1 MTKTMIMT
9 AEEKNRCV
17 AELRDGGW
25 SCVICNGTTVRTF
38 SRRGVRDL
46 LELLHDEPSFLRGA
60 FVADKVVGKGAA
72 ALMVLGGVAEVYT
85 DVISTPARTLLE
97 QNGIAVT
104 AAVESPNIR
113 NRTGDGICPVESLC
127 ADCTTA
133 AECLPRIE
141 EFVARMAA
149 ANGKN

>member
-1 MTKTMIMT
+1 MTNDDKR
-9 AEEKNRCV
+9 RCID
-17 AELRDGGW
+17 ELHRGGW
-25 SCVICNGTTVRTF
+25 SCVIFGGSGEVRTF
-38 SRRGVRDL
+38 SRRGVADL
-46 LELLHDEPSFLRGA
+46 LHLLHEESAFLRGA

-72 ALMVLGGVAEVYT
+72 ALMVLGGVSELYT

-104 AAVESPNIR
+104 AAAESPNIR
-113 NRTGDGICPVESLC
+113 NRTGDGICPVEALC

-141 EFVARMAA
+141 EFVAKMVA